1 MRIIR
6 GDTKRIK
13 FQRKDA
19 DGNLVTET
27 PAELYFTV
35 KNAWTDED
43 FIFQK
48 TLADMEYDDDEESE
62 TYGFWGFTI
71 RPEDTNG
78 MSYGRYVCDIEVI
91 RDAEKLEKTTIYKD
105 QFNVMGEATWAINE
119 VEES

>member
-48 TLADMEYDDDEESE
+48 TLADMEYDDDEESG

-71 RPEDTNG
+71 RPEDTNS
-78 MSYGRYVCDIEVI
+78 MNYGRYVCDLEVI